1 MKISRFRRQINPNQD
16 RTKDQHA
23 RREINILK
31 TKRQTQT
38 TRARMHGKEF
48 CYPVGK
54 RYPEGSYLGGK
65 NLGWFACMGHGRA
78 GR

>member
-1 MKISRFRRQINPNQD
+1 MADVKWSVGLL
-16 RTKDQHA
+16 QHW
-23 RREINILK
+23 
-31 TKRQTQT
+31 
-38 TRARMHGKEF
+38 ARMHGKVF

-65 NLGWFACMGHGRA
+65 NLGWFACMGHRRA